1 MCGILNSVKG
11 KPALRYA
18 QGLLIS
24 ILGVACASTEKT
36 QGPDGKL
43 LPTHFTLESGAVEK
57 KADPLP
63 DYIPI
68 FVNSYAGE
76 TLLERHLGYKGWDF
90 NKDGVIDMLEVLD
103 AKGQVLR
110 RAYDWNR
117 DGQVDEVRIQ
127 E

>member
-1 MCGILNSVKG
+1 MRFY
-11 KPALRYA
+11 ALW
-18 QGLLIS
+18 LIIS
-24 ILGVACASTEKT
+24 ILGASCASTEKT
-36 QGPDGKL
+36 LSPDGKP

-68 FVNSYAGE
+68 FVNSFAGE
-76 TLLERHLGYKGWDF
+76 QLLSRHLGYKGWDF

-103 AKGQVLR
+103 ANGQVVR

-117 DGQVDEVRIQ
+117 DGTVDEVRN
-127 E
+127 